1 MAWYFNNRCKE
12 QEERKPEDEIELMS
26 QDIGV
31 YLEYAAG
38 RVSGENLNMI
48 GRTLL
53 RLFEAYLTS
62 MERAKLETLL
72 KKLRRAANQAN
83 PPVRKAANALRLDD
97 LQYMLGSSEYHKLSQ
112 WEKQAIDILVVAFAT
127 VSRVAEIVSLTTG
140 DVTENGHYISVRTKT
155 YASTCQRHV
164 KYVSNALGLYPSRIL
179 QSRRAAAILQGRT
192 LLYSGQ
198 TGRDVPVT
206 SSDVTHALK
215 RVTRKLKMM
224 CRITAHSG
232 RKGAAV
238 AALLAGVPLVVIQS
252 LGLWRCIDSLQ
263 AYLGESLRQEF
274 CVLDFL
280 KRGASSARQ
289 FTDKAGARTEGRNEA
304 D

>member
-1 MAWYFNNRCKE
+1 
-12 QEERKPEDEIELMS
+12 MS
-26 QDIGV
+26 QEIGV
-31 YLEYAAG
+31 YLESVAG
-38 RVSGENLNMI
+38 GVSGENLNMI

-83 PPVRKAANALRLDD
+83 PPVRKAANALRLGD
-97 LQYMLGSSEYHKLSQ
+97 LQYMLGSPEYPKLSQ
-112 WEKQAIDILVVAFAT
+112 WERQAVDILVVAFAT
-127 VSRVAEIVSLTTG
+127 LSRVAEIVSLSTR
-140 DVTENGHYISVRTKT
+140 DVAENGHYISVRTKT

-164 KYVSNALGLYPSRIL
+164 KRVSNVLGLHPARVL
-179 QSRRAAAILQGRT
+179 QRQRAEAILQGRT

-198 TGRDVPVT
+198 TGRDIPVT
-206 SSDVTHALK
+206 SSEVTHALR
-215 RVTRKLKMM
+215 RVTKKLKML

-252 LGLWRCIDSLQ
+252 LGLWRCVDSLQ

-280 KRGASSARQ
+280 KSGARSARQ
-289 FTDKAGARTEGRNEA
+289 CTDGSGAKTEGTEEA
-304 D
+304 ECGTGRQQ